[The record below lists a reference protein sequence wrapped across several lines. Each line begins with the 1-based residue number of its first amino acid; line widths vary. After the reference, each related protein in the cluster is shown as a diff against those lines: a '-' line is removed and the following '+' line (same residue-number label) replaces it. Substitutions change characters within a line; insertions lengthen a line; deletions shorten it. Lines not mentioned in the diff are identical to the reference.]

1 MNCRERHKEISEALD
16 GQLDQATRVEL
27 DAHLE
32 VCSACQETAAQLKG
46 TWDLL
51 LEYPEIPP
59 SPHFLARVKSRL
71 GIPFGWKAVGGL
83 LATAAAVLLAFVFI
97 LRPNATDSPGV
108 DPTALVTAEERE
120 LLEYLDVAEN
130 YDVVQALEVLIDK
143 AETEG
148 GQIFFPSGGEEK

>member
-1 MNCRERHKEISEALD
+1 MTPPSLGNGPASSIRSSSAEMPASSE
-16 GQLDQATRVEL
+16 GR
-27 DAHLE
+27 
-32 VCSACQETAAQLKG
+32 
-46 TWDLL
+46 
-51 LEYPEIPP
+51 PP
-59 SPHFLARVKSRL
+59 SPHFLARIKSRL
-71 GIPFGWKAVGGL
+71 GIPFGWKVVGGL